1 MIAPEG
7 AGTPAAELIALL
19 SARQQ
24 SIAVAESLT
33 GGLLAGALTDVPGAS
48 AVFLGGVVAYATE
61 LKAVLLGVDR
71 AVLAAQGAVSAE
83 VAEAMATGVRDRL
96 GAMVGAATTGVAGP
110 DPAEEKPAGTVYIA
124 ASAGDKTRV
133 RQLALS
139 GSRAA
144 IRAETVREALRL
156 VLVTVREES

>member
-1 MIAPEG
+1 MISPGE

-19 SARQQ
+19 IARQQ

-48 AVFLGGVVAYATE
+48 AAFRGGVVAYATE

-83 VAEAMATGVRDRL
+83 VAGAMAAGVRDRL
-96 GAMVGAATTGVAGP
+96 GAPLGAATTGWLTWTPPRKTRRHGVHRGQRRGKPGYAAGP
-110 DPAEEKPAGTVYIA
+110 VRQPGRHPRRNSPR
-124 ASAGDKTRV
+124 SAGV
-133 RQLALS
+133 
-139 GSRAA
+139 GP
-144 IRAETVREALRL
+144 
-156 VLVTVREES
+156 VTVREES

>member
-1 MIAPEG
+1 VIAPEG

-19 SARQQ
+19 AARQQ

-96 GAMVGAATTGVAGP
+96 GASVGAATTGVAGP
-110 DPAEEKPAGTVYIA
+110 DPAEGKPAGTVYIA

-156 VLVTVREES
+156 ILVTVREES

>member
-19 SARQQ
+19 AARQQ

-71 AVLAAQGAVSAE
+71 AVLAVQGAVSAE
-83 VAEAMATGVRDRL
+83 VAEAMATGVRGRL
-96 GAMVGAATTGVAGP
+96 GATVGAATTGVAGP
-110 DPAEEKPAGTVYIA
+110 DPAEGKPAGTVYIA

>member
-1 MIAPEG
+1 VIAPEG

-19 SARQQ
+19 ATRQQ

-48 AVFLGGVVAYATE
+48 AVFLGGVVAYASE

-96 GAMVGAATTGVAGP
+96 GATVGAATTGVAGP
-110 DPAEEKPAGTVYIA
+110 DTAEGKPAGTVYIA

>member
-19 SARQQ
+19 AARQL
-24 SIAVAESLT
+24 SLAVAESLT

-71 AVLAAQGAVSAE
+71 AVLAVQGAVSAE
-83 VAEAMATGVRDRL
+83 VAEAMATGVRGRL
-96 GAMVGAATTGVAGP
+96 GATVGAATTGVAGP
-110 DPAEEKPAGTVYIA
+110 DPAEGKPAGTVYIA

>member
-7 AGTPAAELIALL
+7 AGPPAAELIALL
-19 SARQQ
+19 AARQQ

-48 AVFLGGVVAYATE
+48 AVFLGGVVAYASE

-83 VAEAMATGVRDRL
+83 VAEAMAMGVRDRL
-96 GAMVGAATTGVAGP
+96 GATVGAATTGVAGP
-110 DPAEEKPAGTVYIA
+110 DPAEGKPAGTVYIA

-133 RQLALS
+133 CQLALS

>member
-1 MIAPEG
+1 MAPGG

-19 SARQQ
+19 AARQQ

-71 AVLAAQGAVSAE
+71 AVLAVQGAVSAE
-83 VAEAMATGVRDRL
+83 VAEAMATGVRGRL
-96 GAMVGAATTGVAGP
+96 GATVGAATTGVAGP
-110 DPAEEKPAGTVYIA
+110 DPAEGKPAGTVYIA

>member
-19 SARQQ
+19 AARQQ

-71 AVLAAQGAVSAE
+71 AVLAVQGAVSAE
-83 VAEAMATGVRDRL
+83 VAEAMATGVRGRL
-96 GAMVGAATTGVAGP
+96 GATVGAATTGVAGP
-110 DPAEEKPAGTVYIA
+110 DPAEGKPAGTVYIA

-144 IRAETVREALRL
+144 IRANRLRP
-156 VLVTVREES
+156 VSSGSPRS

>member
-1 MIAPEG
+1 VIAPEG

-19 SARQQ
+19 AARQQ

-96 GAMVGAATTGVAGP
+96 GASVGAATTGAAGP
-110 DPAEEKPAGTVYIA
+110 DPAEGKPAGTVYIA

-156 VLVTVREES
+156 ILVTVREES

>member
-1 MIAPEG
+1 VIAPEG

-19 SARQQ
+19 ATRQQ

-96 GAMVGAATTGVAGP
+96 GASVGAATTGVAGP
-110 DPAEEKPAGTVYIA
+110 DPAEGKPAGTVYIA